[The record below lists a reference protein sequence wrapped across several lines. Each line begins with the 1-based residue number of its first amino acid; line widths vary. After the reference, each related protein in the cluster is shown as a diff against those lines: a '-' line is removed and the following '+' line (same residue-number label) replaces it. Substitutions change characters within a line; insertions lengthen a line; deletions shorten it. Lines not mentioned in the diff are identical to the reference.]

1 MNLCELIFGRAFEFL
16 PLHKKNVATTK
27 VLDLQSNDIENTK
40 KVDNELVDMVDV
52 KFGHYY
58 ELLVTTYANM
68 LMFIRYIIFS
78 DV

>member
-16 PLHKKNVATTK
+16 PVHKKNGATTK

-52 KFGHYY
+52 KFWS
-58 ELLVTTYANM
+58 LL
-68 LMFIRYIIFS
+68 
-78 DV
+78 

>member
-1 MNLCELIFGRAFEFL
+1 V
-16 PLHKKNVATTK
+16 HKKNGATTK

-52 KFGHYY
+52 KFGHHY

>member
-1 MNLCELIFGRAFEFL
+1 MNLCEPSFGRAFEFL
-16 PLHKKNVATTK
+16 LVHKKNGATII
-27 VLDLQSNDIENTK
+27 DLQSNDIENTK
-40 KVDNELVDMVDV
+40 KVDNELVDMMDV

-68 LMFIRYIIFS
+68 LMFIRYIIIS

>member
-1 MNLCELIFGRAFEFL
+1 MNLCEPSFGRAFEFL
-16 PLHKKNVATTK
+16 PVHKKNGATII
-27 VLDLQSNDIENTK
+27 DLQSNDIENTK

-68 LMFIRYIIFS
+68 LMFIRYIIIS